1 VLDTARSRQA
11 TRPPEHAR
19 DLKDIVLKDDAGKD
33 VRLGELWRDR
43 PVVLAFLRHY
53 GCVFCRAQAVALYR
67 HRDEF
72 ADVGA
77 RLVLIGQGTPEEARL
92 FRKIQTVDL
101 PVLVDPD
108 RQAYRAA
115 GAKIATL
122 GEIYRP
128 GLLIKGLLRTLAS
141 RLRLGSIV
149 VAPGK
154 IQNHPAQLG
163 GVLVVAPDG
172 SIRYAHMSEDAG
184 DIPEPFAV
192 VAAVRAIR
200 PHAMPQPQAV
210 AS

>member
-19 DLKDIVLKDDAGKD
+19 DLKDIVLKDEQGKD
-33 VRLGELWRDR
+33 VHLGELWRDR
-43 PVVLAFLRHY
+43 PAVLVLLRHY
-53 GCVFCRAQAVALYR
+53 GCVFCRAQAVGLYR
-67 HRDEF
+67 RRHDFE
-72 ADVGA
+72 ALGA
-77 RLVLIGQGTPEEARL
+77 HLVLIGQGTPEEARR
-92 FRKIQTVDL
+92 FREMQTVDL
-101 PVLVDPD
+101 PVLVDSD
-108 RQAYRAA
+108 RRSYSAA
-115 GAKIATL
+115 GAKIATI

-128 GLLIKGLLRTLAS
+128 GLVFRGLIRTLAS

-154 IQNHPAQLG
+154 IQQHPAQLG

-184 DIPEPFAV
+184 DVPDPRAV

-200 PHAMPQPQAV
+200 PHLMNPVHAL